1 MNNCAI
7 VRDLLPLYFDGETT
21 EETSEFIRQH
31 LEECPECR
39 EYFEKENRI
48 PHVMESSEADGQYR
62 YSVVAKR
69 IAKRRNENLLLAGAA
84 ALAAGLV
91 LGYTAGKTSK

>member
-21 EETSEFIRQH
+21 EETTAFIKQH
-31 LEECPECR
+31 LEECQECR

-48 PHVMESSEADGQYR
+48 PHVLESSEADGQYR
-62 YSVVAKR
+62 YSAVAKR
-69 IAKRRNENLLLAGAA
+69 IAKRRNENLLIAGAA
-84 ALAAGLV
+84 SLAAGLIV
-91 LGYTAGKTSK
+91 GYAAGKVAK